1 MYAWSLGLVD
11 ACVVPNVILIFPP
24 ALKKCLILL
33 ALANVAETSCVADE
47 FQPSE
52 PVVTVC
58 SADEV
63 VSAVALGDPAAT
75 AVAKVA
81 RSVIKAD
88 LIAIVSP
95 AETADAVTDAF
106 VWLAMLSIPVNKA
119 FQDEARIVSFAATVA
134 ISACPSPYCADPV
147 PAKWL

>member
-1 MYAWSLGLVD
+1 
-11 ACVVPNVILIFPP
+11 
-24 ALKKCLILL
+24 
-33 ALANVAETSCVADE
+33 
-47 FQPSE
+47 
-52 PVVTVC
+52 
-58 SADEV
+58 
-63 VSAVALGDPAAT
+63 
-75 AVAKVA
+75 
-81 RSVIKAD
+81 VIKAD